1 MAEKK
6 KETSQNKQPVPLV
19 FNDLIPKKQS
29 LDALARKIIKEQNGK
44 KLYDL
49 LDEFKLITL
58 KKELVRLVK
67 LGEFADLAD
76 DEIGTRLMEHPER
89 LKNSELVEFSQL
101 IQNSMDRANKHIED
115 IRENGA
121 VNINANTVNITK
133 NEIKADMTVASREKI
148 ANVVM
153 SILKS
158 KGIHNDEP
166 KEPITVEASEIVVEE
181 VNSSAEETKT
191 TILSNNSE
199 ED

>member
-29 LDALARKIIKEQNGK
+29 LDALARKIIKEQDGK

-49 LDEFKLITL
+49 LDEFKVITL

-76 DEIGTRLMEHPER
+76 DEIGVRLMAHPER

-115 IRENGA
+115 IRENGS

-158 KGIHNDEP
+158 KGIHDES

-181 VNSSAEETKT
+181 VNTPQEETKT
-191 TILSNNSE
+191 TILNNNSE

>member
-19 FNDLIPKKQS
+19 FNDLMPKKQS
-29 LDALARKIIKEQNGK
+29 LDALARKIIKEQDGK

-49 LDEFKLITL
+49 LDEFKVITL

-76 DEIGTRLMEHPER
+76 DEIGVRLMAHPER

-115 IRENGA
+115 IRENGS

-158 KGIHNDEP
+158 KGIHDES

-181 VNSSAEETKT
+181 VNTPQEETKT
-191 TILSNNSE
+191 TILNNNSE